1 MPLAPI
7 TKPRLDEALA
17 QLGLQTGRSDDG
29 DVVAAF
35 ENVEVFFILD
45 EAVTTV
51 RAYWL
56 GIVTGEG
63 EQDRLREVVNAFN
76 SEIPLGKVSRVMA
89 PGGMSVEFRHHFLN
103 ATGVSDE
110 QLHQMLDL
118 FFQVAFYIIEGVEAA
133 FPDVYV
139 GGEE

>member
-1 MPLAPI
+1 MPLDAV
-7 TKPRLDEALA
+7 TKSRLDEALA
-17 QLGLQTGRSDDG
+17 RLGLQTGRSDDG
-29 DVVAAF
+29 DVVVAF

-45 EAVTTV
+45 EGVTTV

-56 GIVTGEG
+56 GIVTGDG
-63 EQDRLREVVNAFN
+63 ELDRLREVVNAFN

-89 PGGMSVEFRHHFLN
+89 PGGMSVEFRHHFFGK
-103 ATGVSDE
+103 TGVTDE

-118 FFQVAFYIIEGVEAA
+118 FFQVAFYVIEGVEAA